1 MGDLGCN
8 RNIFAFWNEWKTID
22 RNRKKWINTENS
34 IVTLEPDQVGGTLD
48 ELVLCTKNPYI
59 TGRSYLTNQNNVAK
73 QITIIKWHDIVVEIE
88 ICRVDMF

>member
-1 MGDLGCN
+1 M
-8 RNIFAFWNEWKTID
+8 
-22 RNRKKWINTENS
+22 
-34 IVTLEPDQVGGTLD
+34 GGTLD
-48 ELVLCTKNPYI
+48 ELVLGTKTPCI